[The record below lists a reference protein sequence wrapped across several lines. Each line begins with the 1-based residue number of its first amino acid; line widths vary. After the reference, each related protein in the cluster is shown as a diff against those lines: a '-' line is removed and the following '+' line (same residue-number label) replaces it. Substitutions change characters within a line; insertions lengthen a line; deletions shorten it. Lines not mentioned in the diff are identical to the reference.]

1 MNRQNYRAAFDAVDF
16 SPDFEERT
24 LQKLAAMRHAS
35 EKEQNKMSMNRTKK
49 ITLLA
54 AAAVALLAVT
64 VSAAVLWLTPA
75 QVAVELN
82 DPMLAEAFQSE
93 AAVILN
99 ETQTV
104 GDYTVTLMGMVS
116 GANISQWCAD
126 VQESRTYAVVSVVRT
141 DGTPLTEENY
151 DVVPCGAFTVTP
163 LVSGYDPRAVNVFT
177 LNGACSSFLRD
188 GRAYYVLDTQSL
200 EIFSD
205 HTVYLAL
212 YEGFA
217 APSYERFS
225 LAEDGTVD
233 LRDNVTGCM
242 FTLPLDTHTAD
253 PDAARAFVES
263 TGIPWEPM
271 TDAQLAVQEAHEHN
285 LSTFDKLTGR
295 RPDVLAAG
303 FYEGVR
309 AVPADRM
316 PLAGRGWTVA
326 ELEGLAFRGVPEA
339 RSIPRAPGLW
349 ICAGFGSRG
358 LTWGLACARHVAADV
373 TGDVQALPG
382 SLAAKLDPARFLPKL
397 LAG

>member
-75 QVAVELN
+75 QVAEELN

-163 LVSGYDPRAVNVFT
+163 LVSG
-177 LNGACSSFLRD
+177 
-188 GRAYYVLDTQSL
+188 YYVLDTQSL

-271 TDAQLAVQEAHEHN
+271 TDAQLAVQEAHEDLEVEKSADGVGN
-285 LSTFDKLTGR
+285 QTF
-295 RPDVLAAG
+295 VIQ
-303 FYEGVR
+303 
-309 AVPADRM
+309 
-316 PLAGRGWTVA
+316 
-326 ELEGLAFRGVPEA
+326 EA
-339 RSIPRAPGLW
+339 N
-349 ICAGFGSRG
+349 
-358 LTWGLACARHVAADV
+358 
-373 TGDVQALPG
+373 
-382 SLAAKLDPARFLPKL
+382 
-397 LAG
+397 

>member
-54 AAAVALLAVT
+54 AAAVVLLAVT

-75 QVAVELN
+75 QVAEELN

-126 VQESRTYAVVSVVRT
+126 VQESRTYAVVSVDRT

-271 TDAQLAVQEAHEHN
+271 TDAQLAVQEAHEDLEVEKSADGVGN
-285 LSTFDKLTGR
+285 QTFLIQ
-295 RPDVLAAG
+295 
-303 FYEGVR
+303 
-309 AVPADRM
+309 
-316 PLAGRGWTVA
+316 
-326 ELEGLAFRGVPEA
+326 EA
-339 RSIPRAPGLW
+339 N
-349 ICAGFGSRG
+349 
-358 LTWGLACARHVAADV
+358 
-373 TGDVQALPG
+373 
-382 SLAAKLDPARFLPKL
+382 
-397 LAG
+397 

>member
-217 APSYERFS
+217 ALLY
-225 LAEDGTVD
+225 DD
-233 LRDNVTGCM
+233 MGCM

-271 TDAQLAVQEAHEHN
+271 TDAQLAVQEAHEDLEVEKSADGVGN
-285 LSTFDKLTGR
+285 QTFLIQ
-295 RPDVLAAG
+295 
-303 FYEGVR
+303 
-309 AVPADRM
+309 
-316 PLAGRGWTVA
+316 
-326 ELEGLAFRGVPEA
+326 EA
-339 RSIPRAPGLW
+339 N
-349 ICAGFGSRG
+349 
-358 LTWGLACARHVAADV
+358 
-373 TGDVQALPG
+373 
-382 SLAAKLDPARFLPKL
+382 
-397 LAG
+397 

>member
-75 QVAVELN
+75 QVAEELN

-141 DGTPLTEENY
+141 AGTPLTEELY
-151 DVVPCGAFTVTP
+151 DV
-163 LVSGYDPRAVNVFT
+163 AVNVFT

-188 GRAYYVLDTQSL
+188 GRAYYVLDTQNL

-271 TDAQLAVQEAHEHN
+271 TDAQLAVQEAHEDLEVEKSADGVGN
-285 LSTFDKLTGR
+285 QTFLIQ
-295 RPDVLAAG
+295 
-303 FYEGVR
+303 
-309 AVPADRM
+309 
-316 PLAGRGWTVA
+316 
-326 ELEGLAFRGVPEA
+326 EA
-339 RSIPRAPGLW
+339 N
-349 ICAGFGSRG
+349 
-358 LTWGLACARHVAADV
+358 
-373 TGDVQALPG
+373 
-382 SLAAKLDPARFLPKL
+382 
-397 LAG
+397 

>member
-75 QVAVELN
+75 QVAEELN

-212 YEGFA
+212 YEGVEVRLL
-217 APSYERFS
+217 Y
-225 LAEDGTVD
+225 DD
-233 LRDNVTGCM
+233 MGCM

-271 TDAQLAVQEAHEHN
+271 TDAQLAVQEAHEDLEVEKSADGVGN
-285 LSTFDKLTGR
+285 QTFLIQ
-295 RPDVLAAG
+295 
-303 FYEGVR
+303 
-309 AVPADRM
+309 
-316 PLAGRGWTVA
+316 
-326 ELEGLAFRGVPEA
+326 EA
-339 RSIPRAPGLW
+339 N
-349 ICAGFGSRG
+349 
-358 LTWGLACARHVAADV
+358 
-373 TGDVQALPG
+373 
-382 SLAAKLDPARFLPKL
+382 
-397 LAG
+397 

>member
-75 QVAVELN
+75 QVAEELN

-126 VQESRTYAVVSVVRT
+126 VQESRPYAVVSLVRT
-141 DGTPLTEENY
+141 AGTPLTEELY
-151 DVVPCGAFTVTP
+151 DV
-163 LVSGYDPRAVNVFT
+163 AVNVFT

-188 GRAYYVLDTQSL
+188 GRAYYVLDTQNL

-271 TDAQLAVQEAHEHN
+271 TDAQLAVQEAHEDLEVEKSADGVGN
-285 LSTFDKLTGR
+285 QTFLIQ
-295 RPDVLAAG
+295 
-303 FYEGVR
+303 
-309 AVPADRM
+309 
-316 PLAGRGWTVA
+316 
-326 ELEGLAFRGVPEA
+326 EA
-339 RSIPRAPGLW
+339 N
-349 ICAGFGSRG
+349 
-358 LTWGLACARHVAADV
+358 
-373 TGDVQALPG
+373 
-382 SLAAKLDPARFLPKL
+382 
-397 LAG
+397 

>member
-75 QVAVELN
+75 QVAVERN

-271 TDAQLAVQEAHEHN
+271 TDAQLAVQEAHEDLEVEKSADGVGN
-285 LSTFDKLTGR
+285 QTFLIQ
-295 RPDVLAAG
+295 
-303 FYEGVR
+303 
-309 AVPADRM
+309 
-316 PLAGRGWTVA
+316 
-326 ELEGLAFRGVPEA
+326 EA
-339 RSIPRAPGLW
+339 N
-349 ICAGFGSRG
+349 
-358 LTWGLACARHVAADV
+358 
-373 TGDVQALPG
+373 
-382 SLAAKLDPARFLPKL
+382 
-397 LAG
+397 

>member
-75 QVAVELN
+75 QVAEELN

-271 TDAQLAVQEAHEHN
+271 TDAQLAVQEAHEDLEVEKSADGVGN
-285 LSTFDKLTGR
+285 QTFLISGGQLTNCIQQGR
-295 RPDVLAAG
+295 RGSPSPPLSFLVKLFVFAGAAG
-303 FYEGVR
+303 PEPPRPAKWTLSGRPTAPTRSGRSPPCCGDFPSPEG
-309 AVPADRM
+309 
-316 PLAGRGWTVA
+316 AGR
-326 ELEGLAFRGVPEA
+326 
-339 RSIPRAPGLW
+339 
-349 ICAGFGSRG
+349 
-358 LTWGLACARHVAADV
+358 
-373 TGDVQALPG
+373 
-382 SLAAKLDPARFLPKL
+382 
-397 LAG
+397 